1 MGIRLENLKEWK
13 NILYTKTAYE
23 DPSVKAGRD
32 AEEFL
37 TSMVETNL
45 KYKGVYCYLGKRVRS
60 HKEKRR
66 YEIDLIVLT
75 QKHIYMLEVKNWSG
89 SLIRRGKQWV
99 QIRKNGSEIINPS
112 LTKHNRKKQEL
123 VIEYL
128 KSKNIN
134 LDKKYFSQK
143 VIFMNKNLR
152 LDKGI
157 ASDSDVIPYQKL
169 NSYLAN
175 QKGATYTERFLH
187 SVVEFC
193 LDAEKSSIIINEL
206 FDAMDKSTFEKTQKA
221 LAKLQTWD
229 KVVLHGGR
237 ILTGD
242 ALVLKLESKVIQ
254 MKSLKSNTEYRL
266 KWNRSKTFGLLQAL
280 LTKISLGKIKLK
292 DGWHKIKTTDT
303 LKFHLAGDPTPV
315 QIELRDVD
323 LIVRG

>member
-1 MGIRLENLKEWK
+1 MGVRLENLKEWR
-13 NILYTKTAYE
+13 NILYTQKTKE
-23 DPSVKAGRD
+23 DPAIKAGRE

-37 TSMVETNL
+37 TSMVESNL

-60 HKEKRR
+60 HVEKRR

-75 QKHIYMLEVKNWSG
+75 KKHIYMLEVKNWSG
-89 SLIRRGKQWV
+89 SLVKKGKKWV
-99 QIRKNGSEIINPS
+99 QIRKKGKELIHPN
-112 LTKHNRKKQEL
+112 LTEYNRKKQDI

-128 KSKNIN
+128 KSEDIN

-152 LDKGI
+152 LDKKI
-157 ASDSDVIPYQKL
+157 VNDFNVIPYEKL
-169 NSYLAN
+169 HTYLSN
-175 QKGATYTERFLH
+175 QKGTTFTERFLH

-193 LDAEKSSIIINEL
+193 LDSEKSSIVIGEL
-206 FDAMDKSTFEKTQKA
+206 FDAMDKTTFQNIQKA
-221 LAKLQTWD
+221 LTKLHTWD

-242 ALVLKLESKVIQ
+242 ALVLELKSKKIQ
-254 MKSLKSNTEYRL
+254 MKSLPHNREYRL
-266 KWNRSKTFGLLQAL
+266 KWNRSKVFGLLQAI
-280 LTKISLGKIKLK
+280 LTTFSLGKIKLN

-303 LKFHLAGDPTPV
+303 LKFHLAGDPSPRY
-315 QIELRDVD
+315 IPLRDVD

>member
-37 TSMVETNL
+37 ASMVETNL
-45 KYKGVYCYLGKRVRS
+45 KYKGAYCYLGKRVPS
-60 HKEKRR
+60 QKEKRR

-75 QKHIYMLEVKNWSG
+75 KKHIYMLEVKNWSG
-89 SLIRRGKQWV
+89 SLVKKGKNWV
-99 QIRKNGSEIINPS
+99 QVRNHGKEITNPN
-112 LTKHNRKKQEL
+112 LTQYNREKQEI

-128 KSKNIN
+128 KSKNIH

-152 LDKGI
+152 LDKKI
-157 ASDSDVIPYQKL
+157 ASDPNVIPYHKL
-169 NSYLAN
+169 DKYLAN
-175 QKGATYTERFLH
+175 QKGTSYSERFLH

-193 LDAEKSSIIINEL
+193 LDAEKSSIIIDEL
-206 FDAMDKSTFEKTQKA
+206 FDAMNNSTFEKTQKA

-242 ALVLKLESKVIQ
+242 ALVLKLESKKIR
-254 MKSLKSNTEYRL
+254 MKSLQSNTEYRL
-266 KWNRSKTFGLLQAL
+266 KWNRSKFFGLLQVL

-303 LKFHLAGDPTPV
+303 LKFHLAGDPSPV
-315 QIELRDVD
+315 YIPLRDVD